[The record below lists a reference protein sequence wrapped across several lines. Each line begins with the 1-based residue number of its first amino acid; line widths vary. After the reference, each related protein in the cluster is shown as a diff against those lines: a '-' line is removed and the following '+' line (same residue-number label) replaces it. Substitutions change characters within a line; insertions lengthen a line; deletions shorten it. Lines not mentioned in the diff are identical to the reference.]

1 MRYRLFGTRT
11 GLRVSSIALGGAMFG
26 NSGGY
31 GAEPAAVREM
41 LDTYIMAG
49 GNFIDTSDQYQAGQS
64 EQLIGECIAGR
75 RNELVLATKYT
86 FTHSRSSAI
95 AMLGNSRKAMIQA
108 VEASLKRLRT
118 DRIDLYLAHAA
129 DNITPVEEIMRGFE
143 DLTRAGKIV
152 YGGLSNFPA
161 WRIATAATL
170 ADLRNWAPLT
180 CVQLEYSLLSRA
192 AERELLPMASA
203 LGLGVLGYSPL
214 AGGVLTG
221 KYRKGETGR
230 VTHFTGTAPGTQ
242 HDAILDQLFAIAEA
256 TGVNA
261 GQVAIA
267 WAAAKGVIPVIG
279 PRTVAQLEDNL
290 GAANV
295 QLTVEQINKLDAISA
310 ITLGYPHELL
320 EAQQARLAAGQPELV
335 EPLGSRVVV

>member
-1 MRYRLFGTRT
+1 MRYRLFGTGT
-11 GLRVSSIALGGAMFG
+11 GLRVSGIALGGAMFG
-26 NSGGY
+26 NSAGY
-31 GAEPAAVREM
+31 GAEPATVREM
-41 LDTYIMAG
+41 LDAYLTAG
-49 GNFIDTSDQYQAGQS
+49 GNFIDTSDQYQGGES
-64 EQLIGECIAGR
+64 EQLVGEYITSR

-95 AMLGNSRKAMIQA
+95 AMLGNSRKAMVQA

-143 DLTRAGKIV
+143 DLTRAGKII
-152 YGGLSNFPA
+152 YGGFSNFPA

-180 CVQLEYSLLSRA
+180 CVQLEYSLISRT
-192 AERELLPMASA
+192 AERELLPMAHGF
-203 LGLGVLGYSPL
+203 GLGVLGYSPL
-214 AGGVLTG
+214 GGGVLTG

-230 VTHFTGTAPGTQ
+230 VTHFTGKTP
-242 HDAILDQLFAIAEA
+242 DARYDTILDQLFEIATA
-256 TGVNA
+256 TGANA

-290 GAANV
+290 GAVHV
-295 QLTVEQINKLDAISA
+295 QLTAEQINQLDEVSA
-310 ITLGYPHELL
+310 IALGYPHELL
-320 EAQQARLAAGQPELV
+320 AAQQARLAAGEPERVEQP
-335 EPLGSRVVV
+335 GRVVV